1 VTAAFARD
9 CRSGKRL
16 ALVLPST
23 RLFSSS
29 HQWNLATLHF
39 HLHCIKHHVFL
50 TGSGSSHRWRAILKL
65 PNNGRWWQV
74 SSPLIKQCQ
83 ATHVHQCASTPD
95 LSSLMLLFP
104 YLSLPS
110 KPPDNPSG
118 LAFLTLCSYSM
129 HHTVYEEALA
139 PIHQTSM
146 SLPLQYPSYPYLLP
160 VEHHLI
166 TSCTP
171 SILLLSFLR
180 PRLHDH
186 TLDSPPCTLR
196 SHQSLY
202 LFHADRRRTATMF
215 RHRDELLTPPHS
227 LRRRQQQH
235 SRHSETGPPGFDLRS
250 GHIISGTSNQMLD
263 LSICHP
269 SQAFSK

>member
-171 SILLLSFLR
+171 SILLLSFLLNIVPETTPSR
-180 PRLHDH
+180 PHLG
-186 TLDSPPCTLR
+186 LSP
-196 SHQSLY
+196 LY
-202 LFHADRRRTATMF
+202 AP
-215 RHRDELLTPPHS
+215 LTSITIPIS
-227 LRRRQQQH
+227 RRQTPNSH
-235 SRHSETGPPGFDLRS
+235 NVPTPR
-250 GHIISGTSNQMLD
+250 
-263 LSICHP
+263 
-269 SQAFSK
+269 